1 MLSKIRLSKA
11 MVSSPLIHIHI
22 CIIVCGATT
31 GSHFTQN
38 LLLNA
43 QQCRY
48 VRLCNKLYILK
59 LVLTKSYK
67 EILVFFLN
75 TLTAA
80 FSYVCRLSVWVS
92 KGSFRSQVTLLCVS
106 NLPLLYTTHRG
117 TKWFLW
123 NNFCRSILKVASTT
137 ASRVTLLIYDS
148 LFLKQEPLELNYCES
163 LWITWAICRLV
174 VTWHHCVRT
183 DICFDFFTEVM
194 SIQSKMANEST
205 FKFFRH
211 FQYNKIW

>member
-1 MLSKIRLSKA
+1 
-11 MVSSPLIHIHI
+11 MVSSPLIQVHI

-75 TLTAA
+75 TLTTA
-80 FSYVCRLSVWVS
+80 FSYVCRLSEFQKVLLEVKSPSYAFLTFHFYTPPIGEQNGFCEIISVEVFWKLQAPLQV
-92 KGSFRSQVTLLCVS
+92 GWLHSFMI
-106 NLPLLYTTHRG
+106 
-117 TKWFLW
+117 F
-123 NNFCRSILKVASTT
+123 
-137 ASRVTLLIYDS
+137 

-174 VTWHHCVRT
+174 VTWHHCFRT

-194 SIQSKMANEST
+194 SIQSKMANESI

-211 FQYNKIW
+211 FQYNIRYGSCRSLDF

>member
-1 MLSKIRLSKA
+1 MLSSH
-11 MVSSPLIHIHI
+11 HIHI

-80 FSYVCRLSVWVS
+80 FSYVCRLSEIQKVLLEVKSPSYAFLTFHFYTPPIGEENGFGRIISVEVFKKLQKFSVS
-92 KGSFRSQVTLLCVS
+92 SVLKPIFWENS
-106 NLPLLYTTHRG
+106 NS
-117 TKWFLW
+117 
-123 NNFCRSILKVASTT
+123 N
-137 ASRVTLLIYDS
+137 
-148 LFLKQEPLELNYCES
+148 
-163 LWITWAICRLV
+163 
-174 VTWHHCVRT
+174 
-183 DICFDFFTEVM
+183 
-194 SIQSKMANEST
+194 
-205 FKFFRH
+205 
-211 FQYNKIW
+211 

>member
-1 MLSKIRLSKA
+1 ML
-11 MVSSPLIHIHI
+11 SSPLIQIHI

-137 ASRVTLLIYDS
+137 ASRVASLIYDFFISEAGASWIKLLRITVNHLSHLSSYCHLTS
-148 LFLKQEPLELNYCES
+148 LFQ
-163 LWITWAICRLV
+163 
-174 VTWHHCVRT
+174 
-183 DICFDFFTEVM
+183 ICFDFFTE
-194 SIQSKMANEST
+194 
-205 FKFFRH
+205 
-211 FQYNKIW
+211 